1 MLQAFECG
9 DRRLVAVDAQSAPD
23 KLAGIYWVDLA
34 DPTPEEFAF
43 AARVT
48 GLTLPS
54 EANVVEIENS
64 SRLAINGDVMTVTM
78 PLVTRSPHGLEGSAC
93 GFVLAPD
100 RLVTVRFARS
110 LAFDKFTE
118 QPHET
123 GAPETAHSAFIFVG
137 LLEAIVDRQA
147 DALERLRADLDRLSH
162 DVFRGPSLAEQR
174 KEKPARN
181 EEAKLRHMLSTLGV
195 AHDNIS
201 FLRDS
206 QLGIARIAPYAVSSL
221 NWLPEQVVQRLKT
234 LQSDIASLNEFST
247 HLSDNVQFLL
257 DATLGL
263 INISQSTLMKVFT
276 VVAVI
281 GIPPTLVA
289 GIYGMNFHDM
299 PELSWKY
306 GYAYGWSVIVLS
318 AVLPLIWFRIKGWF

>member
-1 MLQAFECG
+1 
-9 DRRLVAVDAQSAPD
+9 
-23 KLAGIYWVDLA
+23 
-34 DPTPEEFAF
+34 
-43 AARVT
+43 
-48 GLTLPS
+48 
-54 EANVVEIENS
+54 
-64 SRLAINGDVMTVTM
+64 MTVTM
-78 PLVTRSPHGLEGSAC
+78 PLVTRSSQHGLEGSAC
-93 GFVLAPD
+93 GFVLAPN

-110 LAFDKFTE
+110 LAFDKFAE

-123 GAPETAHSAFIFVG
+123 GAPDSAHSAFIFVG

-147 DALERLRADLDRLSH
+147 DALERLRTDLDQLSH
-162 DVFRGPSLAEQR
+162 DVFRRSEPAER
-174 KEKPARN
+174 GDKRPIRN
-181 EEAKLRHMLSTLGV
+181 EEAKLRQMLSTLGV

-206 QLGIARIAPYAVSSL
+206 QLGVARIAPYAVSSL
-221 NWLPEQVVQRLKT
+221 NWLPEPVVQRLKT
-234 LQSDIASLNEFST
+234 VQADIASLNEFST

-306 GYAYGWSVIVLS
+306 GYAYGWAMIVLS
-318 AVLPLIWFRIKGWF
+318 AVLPLVWFRIKGWL